1 MPFKKNAGPI
11 SYEIKEGGVN
21 QLIDEHNNT
30 ITMLREVSWNGR
42 EAHLELRKWIVEE
55 GGERPM
61 KGYSFSTE
69 DGPHNLVHVMTELG
83 YGNTKTILGNIKD
96 RSDFDT
102 ALVETVGMQ
111 KVIEAK
117 NTEYEVSNDEFY
129 DPKSMMGI
137 S

>member
-11 SYEIKEGGVN
+11 SYEIKADGVN

-69 DGPHNLVHVMTELG
+69 EGPHNLVHVMTELG

-96 RSDFDT
+96 RTDFDQ